1 MIFTSKDCKTVFKE
15 LSFNVKVTF
24 AALPAV
30 AVELALIV
38 ISPVE
43 GLYVG
48 VPSNNAGLSK
58 DNVPS

>member
-1 MIFTSKDCKTVFKE
+1 MIFTSKDCKTVFE
-15 LSFNVKVTF
+15 LLSFNVKVTF
-24 AALPAV
+24 AILPAV

-48 VPSNNAGLSK
+48 VPSNNSGVSK